1 MSAIHEPSKMALRLS
16 SSQDSSMIDVCFSF
30 FLSFFSQSVCVFC
43 VFVCL
48 LKKMMRKKKA
58 EKQEKRERG
67 KPSILFS
74 PLPLPPPPRARSS
87 AVLALASFFMF
98 SLSLSRLAASFF
110 FSLSLSLFLL
120 RAFYHTHA
128 SHVKC
133 FLKKKRSRFL
143 STHKK
148 EKRSK
153 RPPKLYICPSPR
165 ARALFDREGRRRL
178 YPRRR

>member
-1 MSAIHEPSKMALRLS
+1 
-16 SSQDSSMIDVCFSF
+16 
-30 FLSFFSQSVCVFC
+30 VFC

-58 EKQEKRERG
+58 KKQEKRERG

-133 FLKKKRSRFL
+133 FLKKKRSRFFE
-143 STHKK
+143 HAQ
-148 EKRSK
+148 KRK
-153 RPPKLYICPSPR
+153 TVGQNDPRNFIFVQVPAR
-165 ARALFDREGRRRL
+165 ARFSIEREGEDYTRDDDDDESSSSSSSSRR
-178 YPRRR
+178 